1 MNKQL
6 LYVVYFIMFPLFML
20 AQQANIK
27 GEVVDNET
35 EEPMPNVNVYLEGTE
50 FATSTN
56 AYGQFSFEGQNL
68 ELGSFVLIVEKDD
81 YTTKK
86 FPVQISEGATLEMG
100 QLFLQ
105 VDIGDEKFRMGT
117 ISLSDDEIGEGDDV
131 AFNISGLLQSSRDVF
146 LRAAAFDFSSTFFR
160 PRGLDNANGKVLI
173 NGMEMNKQ
181 FSGRPQWANWGGLN
195 DVTNNREFA
204 MYSKANE
211 YAFGDIAGTTNLN
224 MRASQLR
231 SGGRV
236 SYAMSDRTYEGR
248 VMASYSTG
256 VNSNGW
262 AFSFMASRR
271 YGDEGFREGTPYDA
285 NSVFLSVEKIFN
297 DKHALNFTTFY
308 APNVRGIGTAI
319 TQEMRDIKG
328 VAYNPNWGMQEGQVR
343 NSRMRRTEEPVFM
356 LNHYWNVN
364 DKVNINTNASFQ
376 KGRFGTTRINN
387 GGTTLVDIDG
397 TNAFLGGT
405 INPNPF
411 YYQNW
416 PSYYLGVG
424 GANPGANNYQS
435 AWFAREDAVA
445 NGQFDWGFLY
455 DTNQRGAGVDQSG
468 WLGNIGE
475 SMNSAF
481 ILQEDRVDDTQIQFN
496 SIIEAEINQNIRF
509 NGSVNYRY
517 LKSENFAVVADL
529 MGGERFLDVDFFAE
543 ESSVAAGEVQ
553 DLAQS
558 DVRNPNRHVFEGD
571 RFNYNYEI
579 EAEVY
584 STFAQFQF
592 TYNKFDFYTSGSL
605 GQTHYQRNGLYQN
618 GFFQDNSFG
627 EGKQLDFLT
636 YGVKGGVL
644 YKLTGR
650 HLFEF
655 NGSRMQ
661 NAPTI
666 QNTFVNP
673 RQNHD
678 VVNGLTE
685 VIVNSADLS
694 YIYRTPKIKARISGF
709 ASTFENETNVGF
721 YFTEN
726 ITGLDPTVNNGN
738 AFVQEVTSGINRR
751 NIGLEYGIE
760 YQVTSTIN
768 LKAAGSVGQYTYTNN
783 PDLYLTGQDF
793 PGREISFGEGKSQ
806 MKNLRAPLGPQQ
818 AYQLG
823 IEYRDPA
830 FWNIGLTS
838 NYFAR
843 NYISP
848 SALLRTE
855 NFTQDFDG
863 QTIAGFNEDDA
874 RDLLKQ
880 ERFNDFMLFNLT
892 GGKSWRVKGPNNKS
906 YYLGFFA
913 VISNLFNQENITGGF
928 EQSRRADF
936 RNRTEDLSRPNG
948 SWFGNRYFYGFGRT
962 YYVNVYLRF

>member
-1 MNKQL
+1 MKKNL
-6 LYVVYFIMFPLFML
+6 LKTVILFLFPLYML
-20 AQQANIK
+20 AQQANVMGK
-27 GEVVDNET
+27 VVDDET
-35 EEPMPNVNVYLEGTE
+35 EEPIQNVKVFIENTDLAVTTNSAGEFTFEGKKLPLGEQVLVLRLEG
-50 FATSTN
+50 
-56 AYGQFSFEGQNL
+56 Y
-68 ELGSFVLIVEKDD
+68 LG
-81 YTTKK
+81 KK
-86 FPVQISEGATLEMG
+86 YPLVINEGATLDLG
-100 QLFLQ
+100 TLFLS
-105 VDIGDEKFRMGT
+105 VDIAEEKFRIGT
-117 ISLSDDEIGEGDDV
+117 ISLSDDEIGEGEDV

-146 LRAAAFDFSSTFFR
+146 LRAAAFDFSATFFR

-224 MRASQLR
+224 MRASKLR
-231 SGGRV
+231 PGSRI

-256 VNSNGW
+256 VNSKGW

-285 NSVFLSVEKIFN
+285 NSVFLSVEKVFN
-297 DKHALNFTTFY
+297 DKHSLNFTTFY

-328 VAYNPNWGMQEGQVR
+328 VAYNPNWGLQGGEVR

-356 LNHYWNVN
+356 LNHYWDVN
-364 DKVNINTNASFQ
+364 NKININTNASFQ
-376 KGRFGTTRINN
+376 KGRFGTTRVNN
-387 GGTTLVDIDG
+387 GGTSLVDIDG
-397 TNAFLGGT
+397 TTAYLGGA

-416 PSYYLGVG
+416 PSYYLR
-424 GANPGANNYQS
+424 NPNPSPADYQS
-435 AWFAREDAVA
+435 AWFAREAA
-445 NGQFDWGFLY
+445 ENSGQFNWNSLY
-455 DTNQRGAGVDQSG
+455 QANIRGAGVDQTG
-468 WLGNIGE
+468 WLGSIAE
-475 SMNSAF
+475 SKNSAF
-481 ILQEDRVDDTQIQFN
+481 ILQEDRVDDTQLQFN
-496 SIIEAEINQNIRF
+496 SIVEAEVNQHIRF
-509 NGSVNYRY
+509 NGNISYRY
-517 LKSENFAVVADL
+517 LKSENFAEVADL
-529 MGGERFLDVDFFAE
+529 LGGERFLDVDFFAE
-543 ESSVAAGEVQ
+543 ETSIAAGEVQ

-558 DVRNPNRHVFEGD
+558 DVRNPNRHVVEGD

-579 EAEVY
+579 EADVI
-584 STFAQFQF
+584 STFGQFQF
-592 TYNKFDFYTSGSL
+592 TYNKVDFYASASV
-605 GQTHYQRNGLYQN
+605 GQTSYQRTGLYQN
-618 GFFQDNSFG
+618 GFFQENSFG
-627 EGKQLDFLT
+627 AGEQIDFFT
-636 YGVKGGVL
+636 YGVKGGLL
-644 YKLTGR
+644 YKLSGR

-655 NGSRMQ
+655 NGARMQ

-678 VVNGLTE
+678 IVNGITE
-685 VIVNSADLS
+685 IIVNSADLS

-709 ASTFENETNVGF
+709 FTTFEDETDVGF

-726 ITGLDPTVNNGN
+726 ISGLDPTVNNGN

-760 YQVTSTIN
+760 YQITPTIN
-768 LKAAGSVGQYTYTNN
+768 LKAAGSIGQYTFTNN

-793 PGREISFGEGKSQ
+793 PGREISFGDGKSQ
-806 MKNLRAPLGPQQ
+806 MKDVRAPLGPQQ
-818 AYQLG
+818 AFQFG
-823 IEYRDPA
+823 FEYRDPD
-830 FWNIGLTS
+830 FWNIGLTG

-848 SALLRTE
+848 SALLRSE
-855 NFTQDFDG
+855 NFIQDFDG
-863 QTIAGFNEDDA
+863 IAFNDFDA
-874 RDLLKQ
+874 DQARNLIKQ
-880 ERFNDFMLFNLT
+880 ERFDDFMLFNLT
-892 GGKSWRVKGPNNKS
+892 GGKSWRVKMKDES
-906 YYLGFFA
+906 YFIGFFA
-913 VISNLFNQENITGGF
+913 VINNLFDQENITGGF

-936 RNRTEDLSRPNG
+936 RNRTEDFSRPNG
-948 SWFGNRYFYGFGRT
+948 PLFGNRYFFGFGRT
-962 YYVNVYLRF
+962 YYVNFYVRF